1 MKPGWT
7 TLIAGL
13 NLLIAGVVLVFLI
26 SAASDESFYPAWFGL
41 FFLYLGLFGHLVGN
55 FGELASGILT
65 MMIPALFFFAW
76 NPQLFRG
83 RVKVPRRSYALFAV
97 GALLSLDYSYSA
109 WSEGLRVQ
117 GVWYTYALFSADI
130 ALVAAL
136 GFMFA
141 RTWNPRLFRGGIK
154 VPRRSYAL
162 FAVGAVLSLGYFLF
176 EVHGVWYTYALF
188 AADIA
193 LVAALGFMFAWRW
206 KGEPSF
212 STNLFLHWTLFAW
225 FFWFAFPFLGHLVLP

>member
-1 MKPGWT
+1 M
-7 TLIAGL
+7 
-13 NLLIAGVVLVFLI
+13 LIAGVVLVFLI
-26 SAASDESFYPAWFGL
+26 SAGSNESFYPAWFWPL
-41 FFLYLGLFGHLVGN
+41 FLYLGLFGHLVGN
-55 FGELASGILT
+55 FGEAGSEMASGILT
-65 MMIPALFFFAW
+65 MTIPALFFFAW
-76 NPQLFRG
+76 NPRLFRG
-83 RVKVPRRSYALFAV
+83 SVKVPRRSYALFVV
-97 GALLSLDYSYSA
+97 GAVLSLDYFYSD
-109 WSEGLRVQ
+109 WNEGLKVQ

-141 RTWNPRLFRGGIK
+141 RTWNPGLFRGSIK
-154 VPRRSYAL
+154 VPRRAYAL

-176 EVHGVWYTYALF
+176 GVHGVWYSYALF

-212 STNLFLHWTLFAW
+212 RTNLFLHWTLFAW